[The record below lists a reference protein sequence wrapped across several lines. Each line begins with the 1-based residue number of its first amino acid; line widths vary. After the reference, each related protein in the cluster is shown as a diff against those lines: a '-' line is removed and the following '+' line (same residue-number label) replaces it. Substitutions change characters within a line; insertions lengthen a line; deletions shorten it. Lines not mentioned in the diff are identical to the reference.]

1 MIPEPTDAGQ
11 RLLVHLVDL
20 APVAGSVLLLVVAGL
35 VASWLARRL
44 VVLLVRRTGLEAI
57 AETVGLVRVLYALQI
72 RSSITE
78 VLARL
83 SVLAIWLTVAMSMA
97 DVAGLP
103 GIAEGFAAV
112 VEFLPKVLT
121 ATVIMAVGLA
131 SADLARRV
139 MEGIAL
145 KRPELAAPGVLASGA
160 YYTVVAVFGS
170 TAVQHVG
177 IQTDIVDQ
185 LLLLVVGVVAATLG
199 LSMALGGR
207 KVVDNAI
214 ARHYGQQLARP
225 GDGVTLGDLHG
236 IVIRYDA
243 LTFTLRDGQG
253 NDHVLPC
260 TLLLSEAGFQ
270 LDRVPESRDQ
280 SGAR

>member
-1 MIPEPTDAGQ
+1 MLPEPIDAGQ
-11 RLLVHLVDL
+11 RLLAHLVDL
-20 APVAGSVLLLVVAGL
+20 APVAGSVLLLLAAGL

-72 RSSITE
+72 QSSLTE

-83 SVLAIWLTVAMSMA
+83 SVIAIWLTVAMSMA
-97 DVAGLP
+97 DVVGLP

-131 SADLARRV
+131 GADLARRV
-139 MEGIAL
+139 MEGIGK
-145 KRPELAAPGVLASGA
+145 KRPELAAPGLLASGA
-160 YYTVVAVFGS
+160 YYTVIAVFAS

-177 IQTDIVDQ
+177 IQTVILDQ
-185 LLLLVVGVVAATLG
+185 LLLLLVGVAAGTLG
-199 LSMALGGR
+199 LSMALGAR
-207 KVVDNAI
+207 KVVDNAV

-225 GDGVTLGDLHG
+225 GDGVTVGDLQG

-243 LTFTLRDGQG
+243 LTVTIRDNHG

-260 TLLLSEAGFQ
+260 AVLLSDAGFQ
-270 LDRVPESRDQ
+270 LDRVPETDDQ
-280 SGAR
+280 SGTL